1 MIVSRAAGTTVPLGI
16 DDVRSAKKAETM
28 SVQFF
33 NGFSPSQLQSLG
45 LGIDFTSTEEDI
57 AQHLRQK
64 TVSEWSNFPDRYQS
78 FLTDTTVAEE
88 SLHFLESG
96 YFNHE
101 LENTMPLA
109 TANAMGILIV
119 IISSLEN
126 QPVFRIDPEDPLTSE
141 PIILA
146 YNQYGLG
153 HYDAVSD

>member
-1 MIVSRAAGTTVPLGI
+1 MCWLKFSQNVPCAYAYNKLKI
-16 DDVRSAKKAETM
+16 EQSSA
-28 SVQFF
+28 
-33 NGFSPSQLQSLG
+33 
-45 LGIDFTSTEEDI
+45 
-57 AQHLRQK
+57 
-64 TVSEWSNFPDRYQS
+64 
-78 FLTDTTVAEE
+78 
-88 SLHFLESG
+88 
-96 YFNHE
+96 
-101 LENTMPLA
+101 LA